1 MNCNYF
7 FNGHQW
13 AHEDIPAAKLSS
25 SEQVLSLLRYKNEWD
40 ASQITGCFI
49 TGYQYW
55 NLQQWKIILMP
66 SISND
71 FYIKLKAG
79 DSYEILVNL
88 KLLLF
93 YCLSSSKTLALFLYV
108 FSFFTSFAKPNEKTL
123 N

>member
-13 AHEDIPAAKLSS
+13 AHEDIPAANLIS
-25 SEQVLSLLRYKNEWD
+25 SEQVLSWLRYKNEWD

-66 SISND
+66 NISND

-88 KLLLF
+88 KFLLF

-108 FSFFTSFAKPNEKTL
+108 FSFFASFAKPNEKTL
-123 N
+123 K